1 MIQQNWFGYMK
12 ENDDSEVETE
22 SWAEQN
28 MELDKDMKLGFCEGK
43 HSKYHESLKLYSLG
57 GYPNGRKSK

>member
-1 MIQQNWFGYMK
+1 
-12 ENDDSEVETE
+12 
-22 SWAEQN
+22 